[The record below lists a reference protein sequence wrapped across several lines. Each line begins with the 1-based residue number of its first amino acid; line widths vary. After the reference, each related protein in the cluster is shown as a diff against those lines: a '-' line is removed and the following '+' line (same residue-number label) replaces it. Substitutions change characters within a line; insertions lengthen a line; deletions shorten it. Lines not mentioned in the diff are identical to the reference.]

1 MGLRKLTDMAAL
13 RETRIYNYTDYRAF
27 LKDALQE
34 LKERDTRYSHRFVL
48 ARLGVKSSGWLA
60 DVLGGRRNIA
70 RDHVT
75 GFSNVFALEPREELY
90 LETLVQYGQA
100 RTIAEKK
107 RVYEK
112 LLTFHEIPKDIIDA
126 DRFEYF
132 SKWYYAAIREYLLIE
147 PFAGNYNALARRIRP
162 NITAAQ
168 AREALELLE
177 RLGFIRKFAGD
188 VWRPAVEHVKKRSHF
203 SAIHYY
209 QYLKAQMELGMEALE
224 QTPKEERD
232 VSAVTLTL
240 SHDGFQQI
248 REEIK
253 SLRQRM
259 IQLSEAENR
268 KFWDGVPGDDRKVF
282 QAVFELFP
290 VSGTRT
296 SKEVES

>member
-1 MGLRKLTDMAAL
+1 MPAL
-13 RETRIYNYTDYRAF
+13 RETRIFNYTDYRAF

-34 LKERDTRYSHRFVL
+34 LKERDSRYSHRFIL
-48 ARLGVKSSGWLA
+48 ARIGVRSTGWLA
-60 DVLGGRRNIA
+60 DVLGERRKLT

-75 GFSNVFALEPREELY
+75 GFANLFTLEPREELY
-90 LETLVQYGQA
+90 FETLVQYGQA
-100 RTIAEKK
+100 RTLQEKK

-147 PFAGNYNALARRIRP
+147 PFHGNHATLAKRLRP
-162 NITAAQ
+162 AITPTQ
-168 AREALELLE
+168 AREALDLLE

-188 VWRPAVEHVKKRSHF
+188 IWRPAVEHVKKKSHF

-209 QYLKAQMELGMEALE
+209 QYIKSHMQLGMEALE
-224 QTPKEERD
+224 KTPKEERD

-240 SHDGFQQI
+240 SLDGFHK
-248 REEIK
+248 IK
-253 SLRQRM
+253 EDIKALRQKM

-268 KFWDGVPGDDRKVF
+268 KFWDGVPGDDRRVY
-282 QAVFELFP
+282 QAVFQLFP
-290 VSGTRT
+290 VSTTRQH
-296 SKEVES
+296 KEMEP

>member
-1 MGLRKLTDMAAL
+1 MPVL
-13 RETRIYNYTDYRAF
+13 RETRIFNYTDYRAF

-34 LKERDTRYSHRFVL
+34 LKERDSRYSHRFVL
-48 ARLGVKSSGWLA
+48 ARIGVRSTGWLA
-60 DVLGGRRNIA
+60 DVLGERRKLT
-70 RDHVT
+70 RDHIT
-75 GFSNVFALEPREELY
+75 GFANLFAFEPREELY
-90 LETLVQYGQA
+90 FETLVQYGQA
-100 RTIAEKK
+100 RTLQEKK

-147 PFAGNYNALARRIRP
+147 PFHGNYATLAKRLRP
-162 NITAAQ
+162 SITPTQ

-188 VWRPAVEHVKKRSHF
+188 IWRPAVEHVKKKSHF

-209 QYLKAQMELGMEALE
+209 QYMKSHMQLGMEALE
-224 QTPKEERD
+224 KTPKEERD

-240 SHDGFQQI
+240 SLEGFHT
-248 REEIK
+248 IK
-253 SLRQRM
+253 EDIKALRQKM

-268 KFWDGVPGDDRKVF
+268 KFWDGVPGDDRRVY
-282 QAVFELFP
+282 QAVFQLFP
-290 VSGTRT
+290 VSTTRQH
-296 SKEVES
+296 KEVEP